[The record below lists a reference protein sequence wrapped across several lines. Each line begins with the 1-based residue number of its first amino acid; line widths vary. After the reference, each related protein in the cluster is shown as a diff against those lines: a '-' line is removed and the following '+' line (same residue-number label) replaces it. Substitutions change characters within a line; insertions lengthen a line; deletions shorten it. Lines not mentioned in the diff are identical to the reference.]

1 MPVFTAVLLDL
12 SLQRSNEMTGSACRG
27 LYSSAMWPHWHNPDF
42 RITITGNAISA
53 YAAVVSTMTG
63 AAQIFNYW
71 RDRRSVKV
79 TVRHNMQIYGDFRY
93 QGKTLTIVT
102 VANTGRRPVTI
113 NSVGEIKDYPHLS
126 LVQTDCQPQLPHE
139 LTEGKILNAMLTTA
153 DVDLSTVLWW
163 TASDAIRK
171 QYYSNGTWFQRWLWS
186 RRTIN
191 GLRKE
196 KQKKKTT

>member
-1 MPVFTAVLLDL
+1 
-12 SLQRSNEMTGSACRG
+12 
-27 LYSSAMWPHWHNPDF
+27 MWPHWHIPTF

-79 TVRHNMQIYGDFRY
+79 TVHHKMQIYGDVRY

-113 NSVGEIKDYPHLS
+113 NSVGGIRDYPNDSFVL
-126 LVQTDCQPQLPHE
+126 TDCQPQLPHE
-139 LTEGKILNAMLTTA
+139 LTEGKILNAMVTSA

-163 TASDAIRK
+163 TASDAIGGR
-171 QYYSNGTWFQRWLWS
+171 YYSNGTWLQRRRWT
-186 RRTIN
+186 RRTIK
-191 GLRKE
+191 GMRKE
-196 KQKKKTT
+196 KQEKTTG